1 MYCPECGNDAGDAKF
16 CPECGADL
24 AGLKNTLKGRTTGQQ
39 GGRGGQGAKGG
50 AGRRPRRLRSRP
62 AAASPRPSSGAA
74 SARSPWSSSSSS

>member
-50 AGRRPRRLRSRP
+50 S
-62 AAASPRPSSGAA
+62 AAASPRLSSGAA
-74 SARSPWSSSSSS
+74 SARSA